1 MNARIKPPATATAE
15 AHRKALI
22 KLLNQASHRHH
33 LWEVFG
39 DFIEMSAIALANATD
54 LTQRDSREQRY
65 MQLIGRYESAEQKLF
80 PMMFGELTM
89 AMECGPDDV
98 LGRVFSELELG
109 NSARGQFF
117 TPYHL
122 CALMAQ
128 ANIGDGKSCRYLIKQ
143 RGFVRVNE
151 PAAGAGAMVIAMAE
165 AMSKVGIN
173 YQQHMHVVAQD
184 VDSRAVH
191 MCFLQL
197 SLLHIPAIV
206 VLGNTLTLEVREQ
219 WFTPAHIMGLW
230 GVKLERGYAL
240 GSDMDSS
247 KAPAEEP
254 EKDMLRQDLVL
265 PRREIREEQLALF

>member
-1 MNARIKPPATATAE
+1 MPPIATTAE
-15 AHRKALI
+15 AHRKALV
-22 KLLNQASHRHH
+22 KLLQQASHRHH

-39 DFIEMSAIALANATD
+39 DFIEMAAIALANSTD
-54 LTQRDSREQRY
+54 LTQHERREARY
-65 MQLIGRYESAEQKLF
+65 MQLIGRYEPAEQKLF
-80 PMMFGELTM
+80 PMMFGELTL
-89 AMECGPDDV
+89 AMEFGPDDV
-98 LGRVFSELELG
+98 LGKVFGELELG

-122 CALMAQ
+122 CALIAQ
-128 ANIGDGKSCRYLIKQ
+128 VNVGDGEHCRDLIRQ
-143 RGFVRVNE
+143 RGYVRVSE

-165 AMSKVGIN
+165 AMTKAGIN

-191 MCFLQL
+191 MAFLQL

-206 VLGNTLTLEVREQ
+206 VLGNTLTMEVREQ

-240 GSDMDSS
+240 GSEMDHGAEAESHES
-247 KAPAEEP
+247 APP
-254 EKDMLRQDLVL
+254 FL
-265 PRREIREEQLALF
+265 PPPVQIITEEQLALF